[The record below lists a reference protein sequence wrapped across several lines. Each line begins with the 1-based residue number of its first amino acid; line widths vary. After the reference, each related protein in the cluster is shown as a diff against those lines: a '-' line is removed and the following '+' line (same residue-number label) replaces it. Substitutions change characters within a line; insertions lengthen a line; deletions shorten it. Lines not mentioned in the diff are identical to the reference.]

1 MTFVELNMFFL
12 IRKLQV
18 QAQTFYAA
26 GCSLGWQ
33 RAGAHGRAD
42 ATRRRRPICN
52 FPLYGARHATVCSKP
67 ASAEASAASK
77 TLGTRAPSVGERR
90 RREERQRLRALW
102 RQRRRW
108 TENFRRDSIVSMIV
122 WEIKYLFEVLLF
134 CVLVHL
140 EVRPNQTNTHT
151 TQRKL
156 PLLAK
161 MCQIYMF

>member
-1 MTFVELNMFFL
+1 MFFFL
-12 IRKLQV
+12 IQKLQV

-42 ATRRRRPICN
+42 ATRRRPICN

-77 TLGTRAPSVGERR
+77 TSTLEREAPSSVGERR
-90 RREERQRLRALW
+90 RRLRALW

-134 CVLVHL
+134 CISVYL

>member
-1 MTFVELNMFFL
+1 MFFFL
-12 IRKLQV
+12 IQKLQV

-33 RAGAHGRAD
+33 GAGAHGRAD

-52 FPLYGARHATVCSKP
+52 FPAPLYGARHATVCSKP

-77 TLGTRAPSVGERR
+77 TLEREAPSSVGERR
-90 RREERQRLRALW
+90 RRERLRLRALW
-102 RQRRRW
+102 RQRRQW

-134 CVLVHL
+134 CILVYL

-161 MCQIYMF
+161 MCLYMF